1 MTSMVNEG
9 HNLINGLNYKFLYF
23 QAVKTGVCQNGTGR
37 NSMYGSMYGLSTGK
51 STFTEIATES
61 AQNASEVLAMVIVC

>member
-1 MTSMVNEG
+1 MVEIKT
-9 HNLINGLNYKFLYF
+9 LFYF

-51 STFTEIATES
+51 STFTEIDTES